1 MKDFELKHKRH
12 EKYLSVKGTGTSSTL
27 RSIFESTQKLL
38 KIVED
43 NNSKFILLDYSELE
57 TITSNTDIFTIT
69 RIYENKAPLLYPLFK
84 RIIINTKEIHLEK
97 YWEEI
102 CRLRGFNYNII
113 LNAKDA
119 EVWLLQQVTEVR

>member
-1 MKDFELKHKRH
+1 MKDFGLKHKRH
-12 EKYLSVKGTGTSSTL
+12 EKYLYVKGTGTRSSL
-27 RSIFESTQKLL
+27 RSIFESAQELL

-43 NNSKFILLDYSELE
+43 NHAKFILIDYSELE
-57 TITSNTDIFTIT
+57 TITSNTDIFNIT
-69 RIYENKAPLLYPLFK
+69 RIYENKTPLLHQLCI

-102 CRLRGFNYNII
+102 CRLRGFNFKIF

-119 EVWLLQQVTEVR
+119 EFWLLQQVTEVK